1 MRRSVFVN
9 RVLAFFRSN
18 LQHLWAKRGEP
29 HRNRKATVQELP
41 FPLPGKVFFA
51 RRRRLS
57 RSRLLLA
64 RTLTAGASSHTI
76 AVRGMGADPL
86 RSPAVSGSIWSS
98 LRLVALCLARRFC
111 LSPRFYPHL
120 SGPAGPLPDGV
131 PRFGGALL
139 SPRRSR
145 VDQDAERSQPHSD
158 GYALLRCQS
167 VFPFL
172 HATMFQNCQF
182 KIPASILLPGFA
194 PVLSRRL
201 LLAVPQRFIFLPRH
215 P

>member
-1 MRRSVFVN
+1 MRRSVFVK

-18 LQHLWAKRGEP
+18 LQRLWATSGRS
-29 HRNRKATVQELP
+29 HRNSEATVQELP
-41 FPLPGKVFFA
+41 FPLPSKVFFA

-64 RTLTAGASSHTI
+64 RTLTAAASSHTI

-86 RSPAVSGSIWSS
+86 RSPAVAGSFWSS
-98 LRLVALCLARRFC
+98 LRLVALCLACRFC

-145 VDQDAERSQPHSD
+145 VDQDTERSQLHSD

-172 HATMFQNCQF
+172 HATMIQNCRF
-182 KIPASILLPGFA
+182 KTPDSIIAALASP
-194 PVLSRRL
+194 P
-201 LLAVPQRFIFLPRH
+201 P
-215 P
+215 